1 MTDLTTSP
9 PRPARIASVLADLFL
24 RGWRPAA
31 GWACGVTIVVRGAV
45 VPIIELLR
53 GREAG
58 QFDWVSVTALVGVL
72 GLGAFRTIE
81 KARETAN
88 G

>member
-1 MTDLTTSP
+1 MADLFNPNSGPT
-9 PRPARIASVLADLFL
+9 RLIAVISDLFL

-53 GREAG
+53 GGEAG

-81 KARETAN
+81 KARETGN